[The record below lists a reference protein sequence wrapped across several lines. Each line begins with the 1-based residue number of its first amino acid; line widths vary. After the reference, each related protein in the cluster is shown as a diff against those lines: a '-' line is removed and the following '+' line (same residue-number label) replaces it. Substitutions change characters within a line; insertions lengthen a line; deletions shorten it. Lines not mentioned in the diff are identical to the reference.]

1 MLGYKYLVKTAG
13 KQLMNEQTDEVSVV
27 PVITIDGPSG
37 SGKGT
42 VSRLIANHLGWHFL
56 DSGALYRLVALSALK
71 RQLSLSLDVEISNI
85 ARELDVVFEVDSSAG
100 EPQIVLE
107 GRVVGSEIRS
117 EQCGDAASKVAALP
131 AVREALLARQRDFRC
146 QPGLVAD
153 GRDMGSVVFP
163 DAGLKIF
170 LDASPEE
177 RAQRRYKQLKEKGM
191 SVNLGGLLEE
201 IKVRDA
207 RDRSRTV
214 APLAPAVDAI
224 LVDSTSQGIDE
235 VVAGILKTWGERV
248 SDHP

>member
-1 MLGYKYLVKTAG
+1 MSDTP
-13 KQLMNEQTDEVSVV
+13 VV

-42 VSRLIANHLGWHFL
+42 VSRIVATRLGWHFL
-56 DSGALYRLVALSALK
+56 DSGALYRLVALSALRHQK
-71 RQLSLSLDVEISNI
+71 DLADEGTISI
-85 ARELDVVFEVDSSAG
+85 LARELDVEFKIDSSAD
-100 EPQIVLE
+100 EPQIFLE
-107 GRVVGSEIRS
+107 GTLVGGEVRS

-131 AVREALLARQRDFRC
+131 AVREALLARQRDFRRP
-146 QPGLVAD
+146 PGLVAD

-163 DAGLKIF
+163 DAELKIF
-170 LDASPEE
+170 LDASAEE